1 MGGETNMKEK
11 ELSKLS
17 TKAIEEVQKIR
28 HGFQMGS
35 RVGVTQLGRS
45 TQWREDLDRLA
56 AMEVVDRNE
65 TKAILLKP
73 ELYEAMVEYM
83 AVLERKK
90 EELEVEL
97 ETAEVE
103 QLYGHRLERK
113 ESDFV
118 MGGKEAAE
126 DAVALFLS
134 NPEKFRSPLDD
145 DK

>member
-1 MGGETNMKEK
+1 MKEK
-11 ELSKLS
+11 EMSELSA
-17 TKAIEEVQKIR
+17 KALEEVQKIR

-73 ELYEAMVEYM
+73 EVYQAMVEYM

-90 EELEVEL
+90 EELEVEI

-103 QLYGHRLERK
+103 QLYGYRLNRT
-113 ESDFV
+113 ESEFV
-118 MGGKEAAE
+118 MGGKEAAQ
-126 DAVALFLS
+126 DAVSLFLS
-134 NPEKFRSPLDD
+134 NPEKFRSSLDD

>member
-1 MGGETNMKEK
+1 MKEK
-11 ELSKLS
+11 EMSKLS
-17 TKAIEEVQKIR
+17 AKAIEEVQKVR

-45 TQWREDLDRLA
+45 TQWREDLDRLS

-73 ELYEAMVEYM
+73 EVYEAMVNYM
-83 AVLERKK
+83 EVLEKNQA
-90 EELEVEL
+90 ELEAEL

-103 QLYGHRLERK
+103 ALYGHRLHHK

-118 MGGKEAAE
+118 MGGKESAQ

-134 NPEKFRSPLDD
+134 NPEKFKAPLDG

>member
-1 MGGETNMKEK
+1 MKEK
-11 ELSKLS
+11 EMSKLS
-17 TKAIEEVQKIR
+17 AKAIEEVQKIR

-45 TQWREDLDRLA
+45 TQWREDLDRLS

-73 ELYEAMVEYM
+73 EVYEAMVTYM
-83 AVLERKK
+83 EVLEKTQA
-90 EELEVEL
+90 ELEAEL

-103 QLYGHRLERK
+103 ALYGHRLHRK

-118 MGGKEAAE
+118 MGGKESAQ

-134 NPEKFRSPLDD
+134 NPEKFKAPLDG

>member
-1 MGGETNMKEK
+1 MKEK
-11 ELSKLS
+11 EMSELSA
-17 TKAIEEVQKIR
+17 KAIEEVQKIR

-73 ELYEAMVEYM
+73 EVYQAMIEYM
-83 AVLERKK
+83 SLLERKK
-90 EELEVEL
+90 EELEVEI

-103 QLYGHRLERK
+103 QLYGYRLKRK
-113 ESDFV
+113 EAEYV
-118 MGGKEAAE
+118 RGGKEAAE
-126 DAVALFLS
+126 DAVTLFLS